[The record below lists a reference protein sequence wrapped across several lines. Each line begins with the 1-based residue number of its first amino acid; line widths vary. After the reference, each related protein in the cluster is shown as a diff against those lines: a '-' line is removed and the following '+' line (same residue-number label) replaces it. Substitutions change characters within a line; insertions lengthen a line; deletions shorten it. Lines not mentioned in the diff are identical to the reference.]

1 MEEGIK
7 CNSRPKEAPQALSQT
22 YSLLYYRLEVG
33 DRVEVIR
40 IVLLVCAY
48 VNNVSL
54 CVWAQSHSV
63 VSLFVTL
70 WTIVHQAPLS
80 MEFSR
85 QEYWS
90 GLPFTTPGDTP
101 DLGIEPMPLGSP
113 ALVGG
118 FFTTV

>member
-1 MEEGIK
+1 MEAGRK
-7 CNSRPKEAPQALSQT
+7 CNSRPKEAPQALSQI
-22 YSLLYYRLEVG
+22 YSLLYYRLEVA
-33 DRVEVIR
+33 DRVGVIR
-40 IVLLVCAY
+40 IGLLVCTY

-54 CVWAQSHSV
+54 CAWAQSHSV
-63 VSLFVTL
+63 VSLFATS
-70 WTIVHQAPLS
+70 WTTVHQAPLS

-90 GLPFTTPGDTP
+90 GLPVTTPGDTP
-101 DLGIEPMPLGSP
+101 DLGIEPMSLGSP